1 MKRVKFKIEHSK
13 KICMIFILLIIISN
27 DIKSNSNYEQ
37 INQTN
42 IPELFNIT
50 NQTLQLFVTKKKLNL
65 HVI

>member
-1 MKRVKFKIEHSK
+1 
-13 KICMIFILLIIISN
+13 MIFILLIIISN